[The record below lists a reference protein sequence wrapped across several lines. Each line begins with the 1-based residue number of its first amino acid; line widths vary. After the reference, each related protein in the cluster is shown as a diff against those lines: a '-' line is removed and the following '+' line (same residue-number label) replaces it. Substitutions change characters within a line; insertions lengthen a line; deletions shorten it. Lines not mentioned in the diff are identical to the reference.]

1 MKQLGL
7 AGVVV
12 AGGYYLAG
20 LRDRVLASQRDR
32 RLIGQTLNRGAY
44 ASRDYQPHA
53 NGGHALGAQ
62 PRRSG

>member
-1 MKQLGL
+1 M
-7 AGVVV
+7 